1 MFSNAANNSLPFS
14 EEDLRRA
21 LSSPE
26 GAQLLARL
34 RAGNGEALSRA
45 ARAVRSGDYA
55 GARSALEPALR
66 DPEALAL
73 LEKLAAGEALFFW
86 RSE

>member
-26 GAQLLARL
+26 GRRLLSIL
-34 RAGNGEALSRA
+34 RAGDGEALNRA
-45 ARAVRSGDYA
+45 TQAVGRGDYA
-55 GARSALEPALR
+55 DAQALLSPMLR
-66 DPEALAL
+66 NPEAQ
-73 LEKLAAGEALFFW
+73 KLVEQLKKQAK
-86 RSE
+86 